1 VNQLVSIDIFG
12 QKYTFKAEKGV
23 DNAKEIADS
32 FANEVKKIES
42 QFSNTLPE
50 INKITIL
57 IISALNIAN
66 EKHEINRN
74 YLKLLDLISEHSIK
88 ILKKIEFSDI

>member
-12 QKYTFKAEKGV
+12 QKYTFKAERGV

-32 FANEVKKIES
+32 FVNEVEKIES
-42 QFSNTLPE
+42 QFTNTLPE
-50 INKITIL
+50 INKTTIL

-66 EKHEINRN
+66 EKYEINRN
-74 YLKLLDLISEHSIK
+74 YLKLLDLVSERSTK
-88 ILKKIEFSDI
+88 ILKKIESSDI